1 MADLKL
7 CPFCGGEAELF
18 QHYPY
23 MRRRVVSSVCCKSCR
38 ANSGTWGRKD
48 KAIEAWNTRNPME
61 AVVAEL
67 ENIKTGGDCRHKCKH
82 YDWSVGSCDGFCE
95 DYVRETAISIVRGK
109 E

>member
-1 MADLKL
+1 MADLKP

-48 KAIEAWNTRNPME
+48 KAIEAWNTRKPME
-61 AVVAEL
+61 AAVAAIKEKHCKKCR
-67 ENIKTGGDCRHKCKH
+67 NILGIAGAEEYCKEQKCEIEG
-82 YDWSVGSCDGFCE
+82 VCE
-95 DYVRETAISIVRGK
+95 IVRNSGK